1 MYIFEDDDIIIIPLD
16 FNLFYQLACG
26 YRRKIVYSKEYT
38 ITEEIFEQIKLLIQD
53 YGKEKYIAIDMKSIA
68 SYQSR
73 LFCELTDFD
82 CSKVFFYNV
91 SNDSLRN
98 RISEDICDFNWLSDD
113 IGCFKLNTH
122 SDINKLIKDKCKG
135 KRELNQKSIV
145 KKLVQHSEIG
155 NEQLLDSSG
164 LYSNCYVNIKKLF
177 TDSNDYYFIIFCLA
191 EKISALNINF
201 DAFVSSSKNGAI
213 LANLLGGLLN
223 KKVVHILGVGP
234 KYSME
239 LGEPISCVKKGKKYI
254 YIFDFMCTGTELKI
268 ASALVNSRRA
278 DILHSFGIARYKKS
292 EFGLKLFKNI
302 EVLVDMQDMKG
313 MDVNYKIAGE
323 KEDIMLLNGTGD
335 K

>member
-1 MYIFEDDDIIIIPLD
+1 MYTFEDDDIIIIPLD
-16 FNLFYQLACG
+16 FNLFYQSACE

-38 ITEEIFEQIKLLIQD
+38 ITEDIFEQIKLLVQD
-53 YGKEKYIAIDMKSIA
+53 FGKTKFIAIDMKSIA

-73 LFCELTDFD
+73 LFYELVNYD

-98 RISEDICDFNWLSDD
+98 RISEDICNFVWFSDEV
-113 IGCFKLNTH
+113 GCFESSVQ
-122 SDINKLIKDKCKG
+122 SDIYKFINDKCKEVR
-135 KRELNQKSIV
+135 KAQQMKIV
-145 KKLVQHSEIG
+145 EKLVQPSELG

-164 LYSNCYVNIKKLF
+164 LYSNCYVNVKRLF
-177 TDSNDYYFIIFCLA
+177 TDSDDYYFIIFCLA
-191 EKISALNINF
+191 EKISAHNINF
-201 DAFVSSSKNGAI
+201 DAFISSSKNGAI

-268 ASALVNSRRA
+268 ASALVNSKRA

-292 EFGLKLFKNI
+292 EFSLKLFKNI
-302 EVLVDMQDMKG
+302 EVLVDMQDMN
-313 MDVNYKIAGE
+313 VNYKIAGD
-323 KEDIMLLNGTGD
+323 KKDIMLLNGTGD